1 MRQWSIGKQKP
12 LAFGV
17 PMVPNEH
24 GKNVTFAHVLLLD
37 SMSKN
42 KHKIQYPNLPCAIRL
57 IPYNPDVPIPL
68 LPRDLET
75 VGDSVSEES
84 LSDSQLT

>member
-1 MRQWSIGKQKP
+1 MNMAKCYFCSCIVAG
-12 LAFGV
+12 F
-17 PMVPNEH
+17 
-24 GKNVTFAHVLLLD
+24 NV
-37 SMSKN
+37 KN
-42 KHKIQYPNLPCAIRL
+42 KHKIQYPNLHCAIRL